1 VTGFK
6 TEDHLFRTVDGIDLS
21 GTLYRPDT
29 NGPIPYVVEV
39 HGGAWRG
46 GDRLNNVD
54 IHADLA
60 KNGIGVFALDFRLS
74 DVSFYPAS
82 VEDVNAGVRW
92 FKANADRIDVE
103 ASSIGG
109 LASSSGGQQLGMLAL
124 RPDDPA
130 YQANDPSLDGV
141 DASIAFFIACW
152 PILDP
157 LARYRLSQELNR
169 EGLIEA
175 HHAYFENEDAMRVG
189 NPYLLIKR
197 GEATHLPPMLIIQGT
212 QDGNVA
218 HERADIFAEAY
229 KNAGG
234 KIDVQ
239 KFDEPHSFI
248 SPEPDSEA
256 SKAALAMMRAF
267 VGAQAF

>member
-141 DASIAFFIACW
+141 DASIAFSSPAGRSSIPWRAIGYPRSSTARASSKRIM
-152 PILDP
+152 PISRTRMP
-157 LARYRLSQELNR
+157 CASAIRISSSSAARQPICRR
-169 EGLIEA
+169 C
-175 HHAYFENEDAMRVG
+175 
-189 NPYLLIKR
+189 
-197 GEATHLPPMLIIQGT
+197 
-212 QDGNVA
+212 
-218 HERADIFAEAY
+218 
-229 KNAGG
+229 
-234 KIDVQ
+234 
-239 KFDEPHSFI
+239 
-248 SPEPDSEA
+248 
-256 SKAALAMMRAF
+256 
-267 VGAQAF
+267 